1 MAFDPADSLYNENVG
16 AASGS
21 TTITTSDFNGMLKRY
36 LPYKMLIREVIKR
49 NYVMQKINKL
59 TSYKGGV
66 GELAFQA
73 GAASSFR
80 YGKLVSSAKIT
91 QTRVVKGFLKGY
103 KEIWGA
109 MKFNYHD
116 LQRHGDMEKSFL
128 ANLLTEIPRFTEAL
142 SALISLQILNGPAL
156 CVITGVADAADGKV
170 VVDKPQ
176 LLEYGQLVQI
186 GLVDSKHEGYVS
198 AIDMNTK
205 TVTITSDMAL
215 ATPIDLTGGTAV
227 LVGDELRI
235 EDGFT
240 SALHFSSLREQLL
253 SAANGGSAQ
262 LFTLDK
268 VKYPFLQAHNASGA
282 SIAVGNVLGPIFDA
296 YATSKEIGKLGN
308 VSDVIMSYKWF
319 SAAMKELELPAS
331 HAATGGVGT
340 GRQFTAQDKAV
351 TAFGFTS
358 ITVASVDGGA
368 PLKLV
373 AVNEMRDDIMFGIDW
388 STIDLHSNGMIERV
402 VSPDGNEFYTER
414 TEDGHVYITDIRFFG
429 EVVCKMPCYNFV
441 IHSIPA

>member
-1 MAFDPADSLYNENVG
+1 MAFEYNDNVG
-16 AASGS
+16 PASGS
-21 TTITTSDFNGMLKRY
+21 TTTTTSDFNGMLKKY
-36 LPYKMLIREVIKR
+36 LPYKMLIAEVIKR

-66 GELAFQA
+66 GELAFEA

-91 QTRVVKGFLKGY
+91 QKRVVKGFLKGY

-156 CVITGVADAADGKV
+156 CVVTGIANIATGKII
-170 VVDKPQ
+170 VDKPQ

-186 GLVDSKHEGYVS
+186 GLVASEYEGYVA
-198 AIDMNTK
+198 AIDMNAK
-205 TVTITSDMAL
+205 EVTITSDMAL
-215 ATPIDLTGGTAV
+215 ATPINLATVA
-227 LVGDELRI
+227 VGDELRI
-235 EDGFT
+235 EGGFDA
-240 SALHFSSLREQLL
+240 ALHFSSLRDQLL
-253 SAANGGSAQ
+253 SATNGGTAQ

-268 VKYPFLQAHNASGA
+268 VKYPFLQAYNHSGSTVA
-282 SIAVGNVLGPIFDA
+282 AGNVLGPIFDA
-296 YATSKEIGKLGN
+296 YARSKEIGKLGN
-308 VSDVIMSYKWF
+308 VSDVIMSYKLF
-319 SAAMKELELPAS
+319 GMAMKELEVPAV
-331 HAATGGVGT
+331 GGVGT

-351 TAFGFTS
+351 NAFGFTS

-414 TEDGHVYITDIRFFG
+414 TENGHVYITDIRFFG

>member
-1 MAFDPADSLYNENVG
+1 MAYEYNDNVG
-16 AASGS
+16 DASGS
-21 TTITTSDFNGMLKRY
+21 STTTTADFNGMLKKY
-36 LPYKMLIREVIKR
+36 LPYKMLIAEVIKR

-66 GELAFQA
+66 GELAFEA

-91 QTRVVKGFLKGY
+91 QKRVVKGFLKGY

-156 CVITGVADAADGKV
+156 CKITDVTDAANGKV

-186 GLVDSKHEGYVS
+186 GLSDPHKHEGYVS

-215 ATPIDLTGGTAV
+215 STPIDLTAVPPV

-235 EDGFT
+235 EDGFLPG
-240 SALHFSSLREQLL
+240 LHFSSLREQFL
-253 SAANGGSAQ
+253 SAANHGSAQ
-262 LFTLDK
+262 LFGLDK

-296 YATSKEIGKLGN
+296 YARSKEIGKLGN

-319 SAAMKELELPAS
+319 AAAMRELEVPVS
-331 HAATGGVGT
+331 HAPTGGVGA

-351 TAFGFTS
+351 NAFGFTS

-414 TEDGHVYITDIRFFG
+414 TPDGHVYITDIRFFG

>member
-1 MAFDPADSLYNENVG
+1 MADPYNRYDDAVG
-16 AASGS
+16 LAAGSS
-21 TTITTSDFNGMLKRY
+21 TTTTSDFNGMLKKY
-36 LPYKMLIREVIKR
+36 LPYKMLIAEVIKR

-66 GELAFQA
+66 GELAFEA

-80 YGKLVSSAKIT
+80 YGKLVTSAKIT
-91 QTRVVKGFLKGY
+91 QKRVVKGFLKGY

-156 CVITGVADAADGKV
+156 AKITGVTNAATGKI

-176 LLEYGQLVQI
+176 LLEYGQLLQV
-186 GLVDSKHEGYVS
+186 GLIASKAEGYVS

-205 TVTITSDMAL
+205 EVTLSTN
-215 ATPIDLTGGTAV
+215 IDLTGV
-227 LVGDELRI
+227 LNLDAAGVVVNDELRI
-235 EDGFT
+235 EGGFD
-240 SALHFSSLREQLL
+240 ANLHFSSLRDQLL
-253 SAANGGSAQ
+253 SATNGGTAQ

-268 VKYPFLQAHNASGA
+268 VKYPFLQAYNHDGSAGGA
-282 SIAVGNVLGPIFDA
+282 AVAAGNVLGPIFDA
-296 YATSKEIGKLGN
+296 YARSKEIGKLGN

-319 SAAMKELELPAS
+319 GMAMKELELPAAGTS
-331 HAATGGVGT
+331 VGT

-351 TAFGFTS
+351 NAFGFTS

-414 TEDGHVYITDIRFFG
+414 TDDGHVYITDIRFFG

>member
-1 MAFDPADSLYNENVG
+1 MAFEYNDNVG

-21 TTITTSDFNGMLKRY
+21 TTTTTADFNGMLKKY
-36 LPYKMLIREVIKR
+36 LPYKLLMAEVIKR

-66 GELAFQA
+66 GELAFEA

-91 QTRVVKGFLKGY
+91 QKRVVKGFLKGY

-142 SALISLQILNGPAL
+142 SALISLQILNGPTLA
-156 CVITGVADAADGKV
+156 VVTGIADIADGKV

-176 LLEYGQLVQI
+176 LLEFGQLVQI
-186 GLVDSKHEGYVS
+186 GTTAPHKYEGYVS
-198 AIDMNTK
+198 AINMNTK
-205 TVTITSDMAL
+205 EVTITSDMAL
-215 ATPIDLTGGTAV
+215 TTPINLATV
-227 LVGDELRI
+227 IVGDELRI
-235 EDGFT
+235 EDGFD
-240 SALHFSSLREQLL
+240 SSLHFSSLRDQLL
-253 SAANGGSAQ
+253 SFENVGAAKGSEF
-262 LFTLDK
+262 LFTLK
-268 VKYPFLQAHNASGA
+268 KSMYPFLQAYNHSGA
-282 SIAVGNVLGPIFDA
+282 TIAAGNVLGPIFDA
-296 YATSKEIGKLGN
+296 YARSKEIGKLGN

-319 SAAMKELELPAS
+319 SAAMKELELPAAGTS
-331 HAATGGVGT
+331 VGT

-351 TAFGFTS
+351 NAFGFTS

-414 TEDGHVYITDIRFFG
+414 TPDGHVYISDIRFFG

-441 IHSIPA
+441 IHSIPSV